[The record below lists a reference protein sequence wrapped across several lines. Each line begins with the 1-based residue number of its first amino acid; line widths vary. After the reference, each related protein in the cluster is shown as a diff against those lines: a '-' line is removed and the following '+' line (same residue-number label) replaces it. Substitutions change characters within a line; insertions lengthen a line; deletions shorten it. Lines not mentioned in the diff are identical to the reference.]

1 MPLPVKVNKEL
12 LFAAAPN
19 QMIWALNAAYAEAR
33 KDTLVL
39 ERRDND
45 SHDRPVRHW
54 QDWTAVSRRMRS
66 PDNGRTW
73 RQVGETL
80 AVPALSSMETIRGSR
95 QNIFD
100 PHRNALLSIHVRSE
114 AWCAPSGGQA
124 WDHRRNRLFY
134 EISRDGGMTWTPPRQ
149 IVSEGAGCDDVRWMP
164 GIYAGRQNVCVDQ
177 GPFVLNDNREIV
189 FGMHINEAGSKPE
202 NKTAFLIGR
211 WDAAGAAL
219 QWEMSQKI
227 EAPPGITSSG
237 VCEPD
242 LTGLPG
248 GRLLTTMR
256 CQGIRDRQV
265 PSSRQF
271 SVSDDGGRTWT
282 APQTLCYE
290 DGKPVWVPASIA
302 RFMTDPRT
310 GRIFWFANIL
320 DHPVYGQIPRYPLAL
335 AELDPER
342 LCLIRDTVSAI
353 QDLPPGAPAAGD
365 GSYELGRRYSN
376 FGYYVDRA
384 SGEFAIMAAEEPKT
398 TWEHPEA
405 DCYRWR
411 VQLD

>member
-1 MPLPVKVNKEL
+1 MLPITVKKDL

-33 KDTLVL
+33 HDTLVL

-54 QDWTAVSRRMRS
+54 QDWTAITRRMRS
-66 PDNGRTW
+66 SDNGRTW
-73 RQVGETL
+73 RQVGEAL
-80 AVPALSSMETIRGSR
+80 AVPALASMGTIHGSR
-95 QNIFD
+95 QHFFD
-100 PHRNALLSIHVRSE
+100 PAQNALLSLYVQSEGVRQS
-114 AWCAPSGGQA
+114 SGGYPWA
-124 WDHRRNRLFY
+124 HRRNRLFY
-134 EISRDGGMTWTPPRQ
+134 EISRDGGLSWTPPRQ
-149 IVSEGAGCDDVRWMP
+149 IIHAGAGCDDVRWMP
-164 GIYAGRQNVCVDQ
+164 GLVAGRQNVCADQ
-177 GPFVLNDNREIV
+177 GPFALTADGAVV
-189 FGMHINEAGSKPE
+189 FGAQVVECGRRTKVQ
-202 NKTAFLIGR
+202 TVFFIGR
-211 WDAAGAAL
+211 WLPDAASLA
-219 QWEMSQKI
+219 WEMSQLI
-227 EAPPGITSSG
+227 EAPETVSRSG

-242 LTGLPG
+242 LVKLPG

-256 CQGIRDRQV
+256 CQGMRDLQV

-282 APQTLCYE
+282 APRTLSYE
-290 DGKPVWVPASIA
+290 DGQPVWVPASIA

-320 DHPVYGQIPRYPLAL
+320 DHPVYGQIPRYPLAM

-342 LCLIRDTVSAI
+342 LCLIRETVSVI

-384 SGEFAIMAAEEPKT
+384 SGEFVIMAAEEPKT